1 MQTLTDM
8 LNSAEGIGFL
18 ESNGVFV
25 DRPTFAEQLHLP
37 AKPALA
43 AELDRPH
50 KKLICSGQQ
59 LYVDYRRSV
68 LAKIE
73 LLRKMAQDDGCYG
86 FFLWL
91 DTDRSGSDNLITKF
105 AWPNFGKKGPI
116 SIMPARSREVEAR
129 FVELDQGR
137 LMSAIDKLETY
148 LRQYAKSKKGAKER
162 FLRLRS
168 IFVDGDYDF
177 LSAFNMS
184 LTDFLLRDVYN
195 YVPPALL
202 LSDMLSRQSVID
214 EVELFINN
222 LEDVVAVFNEAVEAI
237 ARQGIDPQVTPLDED
252 YLPLFFSCRIDD
264 QRLRLYLQTEGR
276 DRFAVGRCRCGETVK
291 FYLGQ
296 QELSLAEIAQT
307 GRWSPDI
314 SFPIFFN
321 DQVSGFVAGKSSGIY
336 LMVLNAVMRR
346 ALDKTPVPVLIPA
359 GLEAG
364 TNGSEE
370 PDSLIYRYL
379 AQ

>member
-25 DRPTFAEQLHLP
+25 DRAAFAEQLQLP

-43 AELDRPH
+43 TELNQPH

-73 LLRKMAQDDGCYG
+73 LLREMAQDDDCHG
-86 FFLWL
+86 FFLWV

-105 AWPNFGKKGPI
+105 AWPNFSKKGPI
-116 SIMPARSREVEAR
+116 SIMPARSREVEVR
-129 FVELDQGR
+129 FVELDQTR

-148 LRQYAKSKKGAKER
+148 LRQYAKSRKGAKER

-168 IFVDGDYDF
+168 VFVDGDYD
-177 LSAFNMS
+177 LLGGFNLS
-184 LTDFLLRDVYN
+184 LTDFLLRDVYD
-195 YVPPALL
+195 YAPPALL

-214 EVELFINN
+214 EVELFVNN
-222 LEDVVAVFNEAVEAI
+222 LKDVVAAFNEAVEAI
-237 ARQGIDPQVTPLDED
+237 TRQGIDPQVTPLDED
-252 YLPLFFSCRIDD
+252 YLPLFFSCRVDD
-264 QRLRLYLQTEGR
+264 QRLRLYLQAEGR
-276 DRFAVGRCRCGETVK
+276 DQFAVGRCRCGETVK

-296 QELSLAEIAQT
+296 QELSLEEIVET
-307 GRWSPDI
+307 GRWSPDV

-346 ALDKTPVPVLIPA
+346 ALAKTPVPVLIPA
-359 GLEAG
+359 GLQAG
-364 TNGSEE
+364 ANGSEE

>member
-1 MQTLTDM
+1 MKTLTDI
-8 LNSAEGIGFL
+8 LNSVGGIGFL

-25 DRPTFAEQLHLP
+25 DREAFAAQLQLP
-37 AKPALA
+37 AK
-43 AELDRPH
+43 AELATELDH
-50 KKLICSGQQ
+50 QNKKLICSGQQ

-73 LLRKMAQDDGCYG
+73 LLREMAQNDEHYG
-86 FFLWL
+86 FFLWV

-105 AWPNFGKKGPI
+105 AWPNFSKKGPI
-116 SIMPARSREVEAR
+116 SIMPARSREVESR
-129 FVELDQGR
+129 FVEIDDSR

-168 IFVDGDYDF
+168 VFVDGEYDV
-177 LSAFNMS
+177 LSAFNLY
-184 LTDFLLRDVYN
+184 LTDFLLKDVYG
-195 YVPPALL
+195 YAPPALL
-202 LSDMLSRQSVID
+202 LSDMLNRQTLIE
-214 EVELFINN
+214 EVELFVNN
-222 LEDVVAVFNEAVEAI
+222 LEHVVAAFNEAVETI
-237 ARQGIDPQVTPLDED
+237 ARQRIDPQVTPLDED
-252 YLPLFFSCRIDD
+252 YFPLFFSCRADD
-264 QRLRLYLQTEGR
+264 QRLRLHFHTEGR

-296 QELSLAEIAQT
+296 QELSIEEIVQT
-307 GRWSPDI
+307 GRWSPDVC
-314 SFPIFFN
+314 FPIFFN

-336 LMVLNAVMRR
+336 LLVLNAVMRR
-346 ALDKTPVPVLIPA
+346 ALKKTPVPVLLPA
-359 GLEAG
+359 GLQAG
-364 TNGSEE
+364 TDGSDE